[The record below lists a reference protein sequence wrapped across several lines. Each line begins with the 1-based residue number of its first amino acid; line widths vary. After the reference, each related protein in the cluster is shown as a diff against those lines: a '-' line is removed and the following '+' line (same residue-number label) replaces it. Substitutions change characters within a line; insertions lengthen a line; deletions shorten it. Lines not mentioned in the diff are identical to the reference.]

1 MGTVESKVNHR
12 YRTSKHRLCRNERPL
27 VHNCY
32 HKNKQLEATR
42 NVGNKNLSRGIDD
55 TLVSLTS
62 SPLNP
67 SLQGSVLH
75 YSFPM
80 QRSHSEIQIISNELS
95 NHHLGGSFEGG
106 EQFDH
111 ISYDYQKHMERV
123 DEENRPV
130 LEGLCPDKMYVSTND
145 LRICDT
151 QRLPPPLRC
160 KMTQGFF
167 RPIPPAEFYQKKTT
181 LNPSFL

>member
-1 MGTVESKVNHR
+1 MGTAESKGNQRHRANKRHR
-12 YRTSKHRLCRNERPL
+12 YNNDLSL
-27 VHNCY
+27 VHKCQ
-32 HKNKQLEATR
+32 HKKRQLEETL
-42 NVGNKNLSRGIDD
+42 NVGSKSLSKETNETIAP
-55 TLVSLTS
+55 LISS

-67 SLQGSVLH
+67 HLQGSILH
-75 YSFPM
+75 HSFPI
-80 QRSHSEIQIISNELS
+80 QRSHSEIRITSYEPSNNEIT
-95 NHHLGGSFEGG
+95 GSLN
-106 EQFDH
+106 QFDH
-111 ISYDYQKHMERV
+111 MSYDYQKDMQRV

-167 RPIPPAEFYQKKTT
+167 RPIPPSQFYQKKST
-181 LNPSFL
+181 LNSSFL

>member
-1 MGTVESKVNHR
+1 MGTAESKGNHR
-12 YRTSKHRLCRNERPL
+12 HRTNKRHCNTNDISII
-27 VHNCY
+27 
-32 HKNKQLEATR
+32 HKCQHKKRQLEEPLKI
-42 NVGNKNLSRGIDD
+42 GSKSLSKQNNETIVP
-55 TLVSLTS
+55 LISS

-67 SLQGSVLH
+67 SLQGSILH
-75 YSFPM
+75 HSFPM
-80 QRSHSEIQIISNELS
+80 QRSHPEIRITPYELS
-95 NHHLGGSFEGG
+95 NNEIAGSLN
-106 EQFDH
+106 QFDH
-111 ISYDYQKHMERV
+111 ISYDYQKHMQRV

-167 RPIPPAEFYQKKTT
+167 RPIPQSQLHQKKTT
-181 LNPSFL
+181 LNSSFL